1 MRHYQ
6 KIYRTPLNELTVAEH
21 GALQLEC
28 AMLEVRK
35 KANEIR
41 SCPWMTC
48 RDMHYP
54 LGFFNGVRFTIFAAL
69 EYYDSDYDDFKELA
83 ERYASEADYLAG
95 PYLERR
101 AA

>member
-21 GALQLEC
+21 GALQLER

-41 SCPWMTC
+41 SRSWMDY
-48 RDMHYP
+48 RDMYYP
-54 LGFFNGVRFTIFAAL
+54 IGFFNGVRFAFLSAID
-69 EYYDSDYDDFKELA
+69 YWDSDYDEFRELV